1 MKQNLKR
8 LAGALALCAVLA
20 GCALLPTALAWVR
33 DYQQH
38 GTVRTTKMEP
48 IAMGS
53 DEQYSLIER
62 FQLAGSELQLYHN
75 VQTMSFATG
84 VNYDH
89 TTAIQNARTQLDT
102 LYAHGLI
109 PVNSV
114 EFEEF
119 FVESIEY
126 AADADDPARNL
137 MVWSIGAFSD
147 RYYARAFMDDESG
160 LLLSLWLNNS
170 QGADSWMESMEL
182 TTCAKAWSDYLG
194 LTLQEGYDTLT
205 REKDAD
211 TVLESYT
218 AVHPVYDAE
227 YRKKYGLVAEELRAL
242 RVTLKDGKSEIVY
255 RIYSTDSECG
265 IVLE

>member
-20 GCALLPTALAWVR
+20 GCALLPTALAWAR

-38 GTVRTTKMEP
+38 GAVRTTKMEP

-62 FQLAGSELQLYHN
+62 FRLAGSELQLYHN

-89 TTAIQNARTQLDT
+89 TTAIQNARTQLDA
-102 LYAHGLI
+102 LYTHGLI

-126 AADADDPARNL
+126 AVDADDPARNL

-147 RYYARAFMDDESG
+147 RYYARAIMDDESG
-160 LLLSLWLNNS
+160 LLLSLWLNNN

-194 LTLQEGYDTLT
+194 LALQDFDISKPEKYTKDLMQAEYGVVFVDEGVRIL
-205 REKDAD
+205 RA
-211 TVLESYT
+211 VLE
-218 AVHPVYDAE
+218 
-227 YRKKYGLVAEELRAL
+227 
-242 RVTLKDGKSEIVY
+242 DGKSEIVY
-255 RIYSTDSECG
+255 RIYSMDSGCG

>member
-38 GTVRTTKMEP
+38 GAVRTTKMEP

-89 TTAIQNARTQLDT
+89 TTAIQNARTQLDA

-137 MVWSIGAFSD
+137 MVWTIGAFSD
-147 RYYARAFMDDESG
+147 RYYAQAFMDDESG
-160 LLLSLWLNNS
+160 LLLSFWLN
-170 QGADSWMESMEL
+170 GTDAWMESMEL

-194 LTLQEGYDTLT
+194 LTLQEGHDTLT

-211 TVLESYT
+211 MALEIYDVVRP
-218 AVHPVYDAE
+218 AYDAE

-255 RIYSTDSECG
+255 RIYSVASECG